1 MADSENTSPNRLTRR
16 QVIGLGVG
24 GTVGL
29 MAGFKAAVALAQG
42 RSGQPAPVAFP
53 RGAIIRTLTGDV
65 APDRLA
71 SGPVL
76 FHEHLSETWPLPPPG
91 QPPQPTFFDDVAGMI
106 EEVRLAKQDGRVSCI
121 VDGSHP
127 DMFRK
132 IDNLRRIA
140 HDSDVY
146 IVASGGYYMQRTYPA
161 DIATKSAS
169 QIADDLVVAANTERL
184 GAFGEIGQS
193 VQLTDDERKV
203 FQAVGQAHVKTGLP
217 VFTHNPYTGT
227 RQTSAPPPRDTALR
241 QLDILESTGAQ
252 PQHIAIGH
260 VCCLDDPKAEVAIQ
274 LARRGAFVGFD
285 RVTLQTVPDSLRVT
299 MILAMLDAGC
309 ADNLL
314 LSSDFYSPTMLKKN
328 GGNGL
333 AQTVTVFAPML
344 TKAGVKDEVVRGI
357 LVDNPRRFL
366 AFVPKT

>member
-1 MADSENTSPNRLTRR
+1 MSDRVTESRYGLTRR
-16 QVIGLGVG
+16 QAFALGVG

-29 MAGFKAAVALAQG
+29 MAGFKAVVAAVQNRTAQPPP
-42 RSGQPAPVAFP
+42 SFP
-53 RGAIIRTLTGDV
+53 TGAIIRTLSGDI

-71 SGPVL
+71 TGPVL

-91 QPPQPTFFDDVAGMI
+91 QPPQATFFDDVAGMI
-106 EEVRLAKQDGRVSCI
+106 EEVKAAKVDGHVSCI

-132 IDNLRRIA
+132 LENLRQIA
-140 HDSDVY
+140 RESGVY
-146 IVASGGYYMQRTYPA
+146 VVASGGYYMQRTYPA
-161 DIATKSAS
+161 DIATKSPS
-169 QIADDLVVAANTERL
+169 QIADDLVAAAKLEGL

-193 VQLTDDERKV
+193 AELTTDERKV
-203 FQAVGQAHVKTGLP
+203 FQAVGQAHMRTGLP
-217 VFTHNPYTGT
+217 IFTHNPYTGT
-227 RQTSAPPPRDTALR
+227 RQTATPPPRDAALR
-241 QLDILESTGAQ
+241 QLDILESAGAS

-260 VCCLDDPKAEVAIQ
+260 VCCLDEPKAEVAIE

-285 RVTLQTVPDSLRVT
+285 RVTIPTVPDSLRVT
-299 MILAMLDAGC
+299 MILAMLNAGC

-328 GGNGL
+328 GGGGL

-344 TKAGVKDEVVRGI
+344 TKAGVKDEVLRRI

-366 AFVPKT
+366 SFVPKN